1 MQFKAARQILM
12 TLLLLAG
19 LAANAQ
25 ARTLKII
32 AFGDSIM
39 AGYQLAPEDAF
50 PAQLERALKDK
61 GYDVLLTN
69 ASVSGD
75 TSADGLSRLDW
86 SIPDGTDGVILEL
99 GANDALRGLSP
110 AETRENLVAII
121 ERLRQRS
128 IPVLL
133 SGMRAPPNMGSDYA
147 ARFDPIYPEL
157 AKRYNLTFYPLMVE
171 AYVLDPSLKISDGLH
186 PNPQGVAAMT
196 KAFLPIMEK
205 FLTEISAN

>member
-12 TLLLLAG
+12 TLLFMVG
-19 LAANAQ
+19 LAASAE
-25 ARTLKII
+25 ARTLNIV

-50 PAQLERALKDK
+50 PAQLEKALKDK

-75 TSADGLSRLDW
+75 TSADGLARLDW

-110 AETRENLVAII
+110 AETRENLVAMI
-121 ERLRQRS
+121 ERLKERR
-128 IPVLL
+128 IPILL

-147 ARFDPIYPEL
+147 AHFDPIYPEL
-157 AKRYNLTFYPLMVE
+157 AERYDLTFYPLMIE
-171 AYVLDPSLKISDGLH
+171 AYVLDSSLKISDGLH

-196 KAFLPIMEK
+196 ADFLPTMEK
-205 FLTEISAN
+205 FLLNISID